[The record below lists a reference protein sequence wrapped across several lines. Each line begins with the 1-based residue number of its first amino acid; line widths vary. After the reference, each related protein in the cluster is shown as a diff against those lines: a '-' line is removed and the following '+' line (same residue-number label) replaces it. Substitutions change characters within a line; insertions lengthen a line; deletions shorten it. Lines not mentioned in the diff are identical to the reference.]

1 MLADTEHPFAQS
13 ALLDRR
19 PPADD
24 LFAALRFGVDRRLA
38 VLLRDPEGA
47 GNQVSAAMRY
57 ATLAPGKRIRPLL
70 LLLTA
75 RSLGLDLNELLD
87 AACALEMV
95 HAASLVMDDMPCMDN
110 AMLRRGQPTVHVAF
124 GQDVA
129 MLSAIALLTSALR
142 TTAVLPGI
150 AAPLRTEMVAALSNA
165 VGLQGLV
172 TGQFQ
177 DLHDGHASSAGAAEQ
192 INDKKTGA
200 LFAVAFELAAI
211 AAGSSTGPART
222 CDRRRSNWAVHSS
235 WPTTWPMWR
244 WTPPAWAR
252 TASRTSAS
260 ATLVAQLGTARARRR
275 LHAHVEEAQRLL
287 ALALPAD
294 TALLEL
300 TGSMFRRTVA
310 SQPS

>member
-1 MLADTEHPFAQS
+1 MLADTEHPS
-13 ALLDRR
+13 AEGAWLHRR
-19 PPADD
+19 SCAHD
-24 LFAALRFGVDRRLA
+24 LFAALRLGVDRRLT
-38 VLLRDPEGA
+38 VLLRDPDGA
-47 GNQVSAAMRY
+47 GNRVGAAMRY

-75 RSLGLDLNELLD
+75 RSLGLDPDELLD

-95 HAASLVMDDMPCMDN
+95 HAASLVLDDLPCMDN

-142 TTAVLPGI
+142 TTAVLPGM
-150 AAPLRTEMVAALSNA
+150 AAPVRAEMVAALSNA

-172 TGQFQ
+172 TGQYQ

-211 AAGSSTGPART
+211 AAGSGPGIRARMQQA
-222 CDRRRSNWAVHSS
+222 AVELGRAFQLADDLADVE
-235 WPTTWPMWR
+235 MD
-244 WTPPAWAR
+244 PAVLGKDCLQDIGKR
-252 TASRTSAS
+252 N
-260 ATLVAQLGTARARRR
+260 LVAQLGSARARRR
-275 LHAHVEEAQRLL
+275 LHAHVDEAQRLL

-310 SQPS
+310 SQRS